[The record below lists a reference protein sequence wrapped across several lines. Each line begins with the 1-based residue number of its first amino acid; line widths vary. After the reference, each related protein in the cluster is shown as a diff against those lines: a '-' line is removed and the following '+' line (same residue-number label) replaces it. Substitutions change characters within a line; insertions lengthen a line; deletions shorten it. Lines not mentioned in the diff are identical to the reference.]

1 MKPRKKETSYENKG
15 KKEETVRYK
24 YSKGGK
30 STTYTPMGDETQKVK
45 EKRKGF
51 GKYKKKSKVISSKKA
66 ERQMARKDKKY

>member
-15 KKEETVRYK
+15 GKEETVRHK
-24 YSKGGK
+24 YSKGKK
-30 STTYTPMGDETQKVK
+30 STTYTPMGSETQKVK

-66 ERQMARKDKKY
+66 DRQMARKDKKY